1 MTFRSES
8 EAHRV
13 GGRSV
18 AVTQPEKVLFP
29 NDGITK
35 RELVAYYERIA
46 PIVLPHIR
54 GRPVA
59 MERYP
64 DGINGRRIFQ
74 KNAPSYYLETNMPG
88 IFAAGDVRHG
98 I

>member
-46 PIVLPHIR
+46 PIVLP
-54 GRPVA
+54 GFVA
-59 MERYP
+59 KFWEEATQATTSRL
-64 DGINGRRIFQ
+64 
-74 KNAPSYYLETNMPG
+74 S
-88 IFAAGDVRHG
+88 
-98 I
+98 